1 MIQQLLLPKFDD
13 NDEPN
18 FDDAKDEV
26 NLLRCILPQFDDND
40 EMYFTEEERK
50 EK

>member
-18 FDDAKDEV
+18 FDDAKDEE

>member
-13 NDEPN
+13 NDETY

-26 NLLRCILPQFDDND
+26 NLIRCILPKFDDND

-50 EK
+50 GK